1 MQILVTGS
9 TGFIGGSLCRELV
22 ERGHTVRAFHRES
35 SNLRLLEGL
44 AVEHAIGDL
53 TRPETLRAACEGM
66 EAVFHAA
73 ALLGGPEKPGHM
85 YAVTVEGTRAVLQ
98 AARQAGVRRVVHTSS
113 VAALGVPETG
123 ALNQPVLL
131 NESHTWNYRSDYWPY
146 GYAKYLAEM
155 EVQKAVAEGQ
165 DVVIV
170 NPSIVFGAGDVY
182 RQTSSMVVQVARSKL
197 PALAGGGANFVH
209 IKDVVDGHLAALER
223 GQRGERYILGGANLT
238 FVKAVDTI
246 AMVTGGSAPALV
258 LPVGVVKALAGPVQ
272 LLQSFIDLP
281 LSGNMLHMVGRHF
294 YYDIR
299 KAQSELGLAQPRRVE
314 DAVRE
319 AYEWFL
325 QVGALVKR

>member
-9 TGFIGGSLCRELV
+9 TGFVGGSLCKELV

-44 AVEHAIGDL
+44 PVEHVIGDL
-53 TRPETLRAACEGM
+53 THPETLQAACKGM
-66 EAVFHAA
+66 EVVFHAA
-73 ALLGGPEKPGHM
+73 ALLGGPEKPGQM

-131 NESHTWNYRSDYWPY
+131 DESHTWNYRSDYWPY

-165 DVVIV
+165 DIVIV
-170 NPSIVFGAGDVY
+170 NPSIVFGAGDIY
-182 RQTSSMVVQVARSKL
+182 RQTNSLVVQVARGKL
-197 PALAGGGANFVH
+197 PALADGGANFVH
-209 IKDVVDGHLAALER
+209 ITDVVDGHLAALER
-223 GQRGERYILGGANLT
+223 GQRGERYILGGENLT

-246 AMVTGGSAPALV
+246 ARITGGSVPRLI
-258 LPVGVVKALAGPVQ
+258 LPVGVVKALAGPAHM
-272 LLQSFIDLP
+272 LQAFIDLP
-281 LSGNMLHMVGRHF
+281 LSGNMLHMVGRYF

-299 KAQSELGLAQPRRVE
+299 KAQSALGLTQPRRVE
-314 DAVRE
+314 DAVSE

-325 QVGALVKR
+325 QVGAIVKS

>member
-1 MQILVTGS
+1 
-9 TGFIGGSLCRELV
+9 
-22 ERGHTVRAFHRES
+22 
-35 SNLRLLEGL
+35 
-44 AVEHAIGDL
+44 
-53 TRPETLRAACEGM
+53 
-66 EAVFHAA
+66 
-73 ALLGGPEKPGHM
+73 
-85 YAVTVEGTRAVLQ
+85 
-98 AARQAGVRRVVHTSS
+98 VVHTSS

-258 LPVGVVKALAGPVQ
+258 LPIGVVKALAGPVQ

-281 LSGNMLHMVGRHF
+281 LSGNMLHMVGRYF